1 MKMTFLGT
9 GTSNG
14 IPFIACDCPVCTST
28 NPKNKRLR
36 SSILITHEGKN
47 ILIDASADYRQ
58 QALIHDIRD
67 LEAILITHVHAD
79 HVFGLDEMRRYN
91 QIYKKKISL
100 YCEADADV
108 ELRRVFQYMYTH
120 LKQLGGG
127 VSQLENKI
135 IEPGESFFI
144 NGLPV
149 TPIRIQHGILPIVGY
164 RVGNIAY
171 LTDCSFIPEESYK
184 LLKDLDVLVVSALR
198 DVKHPTHFSLEEAV
212 AAAQRIGAKQT
223 FFTHIAHSLEHETTN
238 KKLPKNIQLAYDGL
252 EVSA

>member
-1 MKMTFLGT
+1 MTFLGT

-36 SSILITHEGKN
+36 SSVLITHNEKN
-47 ILIDASADYRQ
+47 ILIDASSDYRQ
-58 QALIHDIRD
+58 QALTYNIRD

-91 QIYKKKISL
+91 QMHRKTIPL
-100 YCEADADV
+100 YCERSADQ
-108 ELRRVFQYMYTH
+108 ELRQVFQYIYNPP
-120 LKQLGGG
+120 KQWGGG
-127 VSQLENKI
+127 VSELENKI
-135 IEPGESFFI
+135 IEPGKSFTL
-144 NGLPV
+144 NGLTI

-164 RVGNIAY
+164 RVGTIGY
-171 LTDCSFIPEESYK
+171 LTDCSFIPDESYA

-198 DVKHPTHFSLEEAV
+198 DVKHSTHFSLDEAV
-212 AAAQRIGAKQT
+212 EAAKRIGAKQT
-223 FFTHIAHSLEHETTN
+223 YFTHIAHSLEHEAVN

-252 EVSA
+252 EVQI